1 MTFWAGKQ
9 ELHKQSLFTDC
20 YRWFTR
26 MFPGQYPPSFIDVIV
41 MMIRTGEYY
50 PSQQWVLLPTGI
62 TSPAKAQAMWHL
74 MFRPQT
80 CTRIDVMIIFFTD
93 IKGSLYRSE
102 VENVIEQLCSKM
114 GPEENELT
122 CTAKQPAQ
130 DSDLNDDDTSA
141 LNIGTNIPEHFA
153 DDEHDAAQFA
163 AGTDAPP
170 PARPFRRSPLSAF
183 TIRRFGLAGFDEP
196 TGHEHRIDPPANLE

>member
-1 MTFWAGKQ
+1 
-9 ELHKQSLFTDC
+9 
-20 YRWFTR
+20 
-26 MFPGQYPPSFIDVIV
+26 MFPGKYPPSFIDVIV

-50 PSQQWVLLPTGI
+50 PSQQWVLLPNGI

-80 CTRIDVMIIFFTD
+80 CTRRDVMIIFFTD

-102 VENVIEQLCSKM
+102 VENVIEQLCAKM
-114 GPEENELT
+114 GPEETEHT

-130 DSDLNDDDTSA
+130 DSEDNDEDIDI
-141 LNIGTNIPEHFA
+141 LNIGTNMPEHFDA
-153 DDEHDAAQFA
+153 DEHDEVQFA
-163 AGTDAPP
+163 AGTDTPP
-170 PARPFRRSPLSAF
+170 PVRPFRRSSLSAF

-196 TGHEHRIDPPANLE
+196 TGHEHRIDPSVRLCNQPT